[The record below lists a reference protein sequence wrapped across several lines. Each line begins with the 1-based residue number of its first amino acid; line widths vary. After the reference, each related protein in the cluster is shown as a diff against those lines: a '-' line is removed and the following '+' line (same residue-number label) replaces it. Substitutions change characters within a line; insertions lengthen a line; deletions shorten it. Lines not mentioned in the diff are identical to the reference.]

1 MGNIGSRILGTL
13 ILIAIIATPIYLIYR
28 SRHSSWT
35 GEVVGKETEDEEVSN
50 ASVHEYKLKIKH
62 DNNGKIRVH
71 TVSEKLYSKFEVG
84 DKVIKNSGKMGF
96 VKA

>member
-1 MGNIGSRILGTL
+1 MGNIGSRIVGTL

-35 GEVVGKETEDEEVSN
+35 GEVVDKKEGDEEISN

-62 DNNGKIRVH
+62 ENNDKIRVY
-71 TVSEKLYSKFEVG
+71 TVSEKTYSKFEVG
-84 DKVIKNSGKMGF
+84 DKVIKNSGKIGF

>member
-28 SRHSSWT
+28 SRHSSWK
-35 GEVVGKETEDEEVSN
+35 GEVVGMEIGDEEISN
-50 ASVHEYKLKIKH
+50 ASVREYRIKIKR

-71 TVSEKLYSKFEVG
+71 TVSEKTYSKFEVG